1 MISSFGEARSLAISY
16 IGISHKSSGR
26 VLDYLNR
33 KEVMEEIAG
42 QVVSSLIEDGYIDD
56 LRIARSIIYSRKGRK
71 AESKR
76 ALQMRLLQAGVSR
89 EAADEADSFMPDDEA
104 SIFDLFEER
113 IMPELQK
120 QIKMDNFDADKWM
133 NKSFRF
139 LLSKGYSTSLAMDTL
154 RKRIRDVK

>member
-71 AESKR
+71 AEGKR

>member
-26 VLDYLNR
+26 VADYLNR
-33 KEVMEEIAG
+33 KEVLDDISG

-71 AESKR
+71 AEGKR
-76 ALQMRLLQAGVSR
+76 ALLMRLQQAGVSR
-89 EAADEADSFMPDDEA
+89 EAASEADSFMPDDEA
-104 SIFDLFEER
+104 SIFDLFEEK
-113 IMPELQK
+113 IMPELLK
-120 QIKMDNFDADKWM
+120 QIKMDNFDADKWI

-139 LLSKGYSTSLAMDTL
+139 LLSRGYSTSLAMDTL